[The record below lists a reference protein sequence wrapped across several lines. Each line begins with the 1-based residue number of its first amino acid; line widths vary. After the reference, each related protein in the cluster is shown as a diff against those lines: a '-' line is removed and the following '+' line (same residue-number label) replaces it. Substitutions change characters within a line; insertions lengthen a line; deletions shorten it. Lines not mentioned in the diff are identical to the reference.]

1 MDSRRGLGTVFRYAA
16 HDACPRG
23 RFILDSDGATMRFLG
38 ADTDLQW
45 DDDDL
50 KSFIISVT
58 AGIITAT
65 IIALLIRRRG

>member
-1 MDSRRGLGTVFRYAA
+1 
-16 HDACPRG
+16 
-23 RFILDSDGATMRFLG
+23 MRFLG